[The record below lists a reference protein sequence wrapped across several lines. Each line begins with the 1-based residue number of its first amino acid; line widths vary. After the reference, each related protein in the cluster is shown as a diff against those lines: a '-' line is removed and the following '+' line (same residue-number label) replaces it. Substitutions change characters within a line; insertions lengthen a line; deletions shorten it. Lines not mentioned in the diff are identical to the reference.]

1 MAALL
6 AKKLALL
13 GGGVLVVLLVAGLP
27 SLGQGV
33 TDPSGELDDAE
44 CYGHHKQEGF
54 RSMDLFPEVLKEVP
68 KGQEFEFKLT
78 IRNPWL
84 HELQDLYGYVNI
96 SGAPGL
102 KFPGEKEPGVFP
114 FEGSLAAQAGAY
126 ASIDHPIP
134 VETNA
139 TELVLL
145 LAGTPTGLPPQLEQR
160 FQANDFRVAVTSPDG
175 SIVLGNPPAADAGAA
190 PQSGNLLSEIRVDQ
204 QNLTKGGIGDWRATV
219 YYRGASPEGAYSLDT
234 TVYYNLSKS
243 TQLLMPGPALLKSN
257 EAYTFS
263 FTILAEDVEAL
274 QSMRYGGIGVA
285 YHEHTDKNIG
295 DVGNYDKWNTLQFET
310 GSELR
315 VGSTEIPGG
324 IDTLGPI
331 FRRWGQV
338 LGFTGSFL
346 IIPSLAFG
354 GTFGKTSVVW
364 ANKLFGGPR
373 RRVLFHN
380 SMSFWLL
387 GVSVLHM
394 FLFFYEAFWNWSHGL
409 VWGGLALACMIGLG
423 VTGATQRAFVARWG
437 FNRWRFVHF
446 AMGVLV
452 VVFVLVH
459 LVADGSHFAPIREAF
474 FGGSAGTLNG
484 ISK

>member
-1 MAALL
+1 MLL
-6 AKKLALL
+6 AKKAALL

-27 SLGQGV
+27 TLGQGV
-33 TDPSGELDDAE
+33 TDPSGELADAE

-54 RSMDLFPEVLKEVP
+54 RSMDLFPEVIQEVP

-84 HELQDLYGYVNI
+84 HELRELYGYVNI
-96 SGAPGL
+96 SGASGL
-102 KFPGEKEPGVFP
+102 NFPGEKEPGIFP
-114 FEGSLAAQAGAY
+114 FSGSLAAQPGGYVAV
-126 ASIDHPIP
+126 SHQIP
-134 VETNA
+134 VDVNA
-139 TELVLL
+139 TELILTL
-145 LAGTPTGLPPQLEQR
+145 SGTPTGLPAPVEQR
-160 FQANDFRVAVTSPDG
+160 FQANDFRVAVASPDG
-175 SIVLGNPPAADAGAA
+175 AIVLGNPPGADSGAA
-190 PQSGNLLSEIRVDQ
+190 PQSGSLTAEVRVDQ
-204 QNLTKGGIGDWRATV
+204 QNLTKGGIGEWRATV
-219 YYRGASPEGAYSLDT
+219 YYRGASPEGAYKLDT
-234 TVYYNLSKS
+234 AVYYNLSRS
-243 TQLLMPGPALLKSN
+243 TQLILPGPAVLKSN
-257 EAYTFS
+257 EAHTFT
-263 FTILAEDVEAL
+263 FTIHAQDVEAL

-315 VGSTEIPGG
+315 IGSAIIAEGG
-324 IDTLGPI
+324 VDTLGPV

-346 IIPSLAFG
+346 IIPSLVFG

-387 GVSVLHM
+387 GVSVLHL
-394 FLFFYEAFWNWSHGL
+394 FLFLYEAFWNWSHGL

-423 VTGATQRAFVARWG
+423 VTGATQRSFVARWG

-459 LVADGSHFAPIREAF
+459 IVADGSHLAPIREAW

-484 ISK
+484 IEM